1 MTPLWTTEMS
11 ETACVAQI
19 KLRLRRDGSAA
30 MESVLANGD
39 LLGLIFACAD
49 LGPAD
54 VVSVGR
60 VSRLWRDVSLQDASL
75 AIAAARAASCL
86 NKRVLMGLLALSS
99 AEADAL
105 PRETR
110 RRWGGGVVYVYPKY
124 VVDEAW
130 IRFVGSGEA
139 WHARLRERA
148 RRQRCIERAFGSE
161 WRVLQWSGAK
171 RMRVDSCTACAVY

>member
-30 MESVLANGD
+30 MESVLVNGD

-54 VVSVGR
+54 VVSVGC
-60 VSRLWRDVSLQDASL
+60 VSRLWCDVSLQDASL

-110 RRWGGGVVYVYPKY
+110 RRWGGG
-124 VVDEAW
+124 
-130 IRFVGSGEA
+130 G
-139 WHARLRERA
+139 RLRLCKVRGRRGMDSVRGER
-148 RRQRCIERAFGSE
+148 RG
-161 WRVLQWSGAK
+161 L
-171 RMRVDSCTACAVY
+171 ACAPA